1 MGDVFVKEVGDVDVY
16 MMKDGAVVEAG
27 LEADRESQDGFVRG

>member
-1 MGDVFVKEVGDVDVY
+1 MGDVFVKEVGDVYVY

-27 LEADRESQDGFVRG
+27 LEADREPQDGFIGG